1 MTASFQILYQPFF
14 SIAREQC
21 IGWVTAK
28 HSNHFGVG
36 AYVSIQKQL
45 VLKVICISIFKVLCR
60 TNCKRGTDRNHFN
73 KYTTCP
79 NSAWS
84 KGVRTWN
91 ESNHICRT
99 VNKHIFTQ
107 IQMDASGIESGNF
120 EHSFNATFTPTES
133 KLYFTHFAQINF
145 LQIISNNSH
154 ANRHSRPIFGL
165 STVSLLL
172 PLHNNQWGILSF
184 SLEDEVV

>member
-1 MTASFQILYQPFF
+1 MFLGRGVKYAVVNQMVDKVRKGCTNMSASRYCIQPFF

-45 VLKVICISIFKVLCR
+45 LLKVICISIFKVLCR

-107 IQMDASGIESGNF
+107 I
-120 EHSFNATFTPTES
+120 
-133 KLYFTHFAQINF
+133 
-145 LQIISNNSH
+145 
-154 ANRHSRPIFGL
+154 
-165 STVSLLL
+165 
-172 PLHNNQWGILSF
+172 
-184 SLEDEVV
+184 